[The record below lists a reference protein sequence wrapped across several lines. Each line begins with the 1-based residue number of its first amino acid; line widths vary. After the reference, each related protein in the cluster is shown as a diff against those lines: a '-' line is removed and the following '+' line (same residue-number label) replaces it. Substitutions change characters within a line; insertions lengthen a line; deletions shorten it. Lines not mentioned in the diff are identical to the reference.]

1 MTNGVRASLIPSGS
15 LGLKMLLVCFLVL
28 LMGVPLMF
36 VESLVRDRQ
45 GRAQAVTGELSE
57 RAGGAQ
63 IVGGPMLLV
72 PYARSETYSDNNGV
86 SRERIVRGSFVVF
99 AKTGSV
105 EAVLRAGAE
114 EERRRGIYRATG
126 YAAETQISAEFAPLE
141 ALEGVDPAY
150 RFDWSGAQVAMFVR
164 DARAVRSAAVLQF
177 ADGGTAMLEPL
188 ADLSLAAPEN
198 YHESG
203 GYVPP
208 ATLQAFAAPAPFNSA
223 PENFSVRTTLTLGGA
238 QAFSVGAFAQDT
250 TVTISGDRRDASAQG
265 YFQTSEAMEI
275 SENGFSATWRTP
287 FIARGLEKAA
297 DMTRFNLSSVASRDM
312 GVSFVAADDVYQG
325 VVRAVRYAIM
335 FIGIVFLG
343 TLIFEALSG
352 KKAHPAQ
359 YLLVGLAQCV
369 FYLLLLSITEIIGFP
384 SAFAIAA
391 GSTVALLAFYA
402 GASSRSLSVGL
413 TALMGLGLLYG
424 VMYVL
429 MTIEDFAFFAGSVVA
444 FLVIAGA
451 MIATS
456 RINWYGRGAPPA
468 ATPEKA

>member
-1 MTNGVRASLIPSGS
+1 
-15 LGLKMLLVCFLVL
+15 
-28 LMGVPLMF
+28 
-36 VESLVRDRQ
+36 
-45 GRAQAVTGELSE
+45 
-57 RAGGAQ
+57 
-63 IVGGPMLLV
+63 
-72 PYARSETYSDNNGV
+72 
-86 SRERIVRGSFVVF
+86 
-99 AKTGSV
+99 
-105 EAVLRAGAE
+105 
-114 EERRRGIYRATG
+114 
-126 YAAETQISAEFAPLE
+126 
-141 ALEGVDPAY
+141 
-150 RFDWSGAQVAMFVR
+150 
-164 DARAVRSAAVLQF
+164 VRSAAVLQF